1 LQIAL
6 TNTIL
11 RLFWY
16 WKKVE
21 KQLKKI
27 NLDMRIDKTE
37 IEQLER
43 RYRTAFINSLAGF
56 RQVVLIGTKSVDE
69 TTNLAIFNSLIHLG
83 ANPALFGLMSRP
95 DSVQRDTLQN
105 ILETKEY
112 TLNFIQARHF
122 KKAHQTSARY
132 DKGISEFEKVGF
144 TPVYH
149 SGFGAPFVEEA
160 VVKIAMK
167 FEESIPVTINGTTL
181 IIGSII
187 QVDIN
192 DGIVGEDGFVDLS
205 ATEILISQGLDAYF
219 ISSEVGR
226 LPHAK
231 P

>member
-1 LQIAL
+1 MHI
-6 TNTIL
+6 T
-11 RLFWY
+11 
-16 WKKVE
+16 
-21 KQLKKI
+21 
-27 NLDMRIDKTE
+27 KTG
-37 IEQLER
+37 IEQLEQ

-56 RQVVLIGTKSVDE
+56 RQAVLIGTRSVDGK
-69 TTNLAIFNSLIHLG
+69 TNLAIFNSLIHLG

-105 ILETKEY
+105 ILDTKEY
-112 TLNFIQARHF
+112 TLNFIQAAHY

-132 DKGISEFEKVGF
+132 EKGISEFEKVGF
-144 TPVYH
+144 SPFYH
-149 SGFGAPFVEEA
+149 SGFGTPFVEEA

-167 FEESIPVTINGTTL
+167 FEESIPITLNGTIL

-192 DGIVGEDGFVDLS
+192 DGIVGDDGFVNLS
-205 ATEILISQGLDAYF
+205 AFEVLISQGLDAYF

-226 LPHAK
+226 LPYAK